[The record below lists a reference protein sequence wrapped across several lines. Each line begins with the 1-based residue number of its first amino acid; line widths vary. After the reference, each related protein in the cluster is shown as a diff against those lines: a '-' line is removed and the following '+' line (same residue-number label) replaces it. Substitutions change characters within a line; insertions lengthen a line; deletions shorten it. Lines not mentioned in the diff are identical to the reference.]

1 MMHAGTSLRPNRQCC
16 RWKCTDVFDT
26 SSSLKD
32 RVATLRQDL
41 AKMSNV
47 EMNQKVLQLMACM
60 KLDDAGSEIKQY
72 MLYGEEI
79 CRQVSLT
86 FIDSYGLYL
95 KLTRKHIQ
103 VQRLMPGLRSGQVP
117 EDLRRMNAFM
127 GQAASQVSFSEAEP
141 LAETDESELNLQV
154 AALTELEGVD
164 GLEDEG
170 PAFDKA
176 LPEHALA
183 ETNPVIEGLL
193 NIGGP
198 DVSAEGRRAR
208 GKHGSRGRGVVECYF
223 LYEADMV
230 KNPGTEFSML
240 AMGLDE
246 AKAVL
251 TARGTR
257 MPQHL
262 IIETD
267 NAVKEGKNQVMAF
280 GSSWLISTNQP
291 FVCIS
296 LFRSV
301 SHNYAQDFVE
311 RIQATLKPVR
321 GRELVVKM
329 VTGSYDFSVY
339 FSHLGV
345 QVSGLDLPKFHRA
358 TETSWTVH
366 ELEDEEYTAA
376 PNDAI
381 MLVKEWV
388 TSSCLSQPPQLI
400 LPSSFLGR
408 LKDVALVPNGRNVLP
423 QRTADEFRKS
433 AKCFGSEPWCLTE
446 AENYLTD
453 WVDANQRGVHPAP
466 PELKFIWEKS
476 SNLDLW
482 KEYAPG
488 EVRVVTATARP
499 KPKSVAAKAKV
510 KAQAESQATPKA
522 VAKNKAKAAKAKAS
536 APSGKQDQRGQKR
549 PAPDEAEGEVPDQ
562 PAAAA
567 APRGRFGCSKCR
579 YLPGGCR
586 QCRDPAYTA
595 RRAAV
600 R

>member
-127 GQAASQVSFSEAEP
+127 GQAASQVSFSEVASSVDDYLHFVYQYLAEP

-193 NIGGP
+193 NIGGLGP
-198 DVSAEGRRAR
+198 AERRFMQWKTWTTFYDEYKLWCSSNDLTSQQRADVLEAQRQHLANIMQYRKVQTRLNCMSEESTAVG
-208 GKHGSRGRGVVECYF
+208 GGGTGSTAGVLKMDLDYCDQSKFRVPRNVSSSKNLDNLWRPQISLGGCLIWGVVECYF

-423 QRTADEFRKS
+423 QRTADELLVS
-433 AKCFGSEPWCLTE
+433 VLGTE
-446 AENYLTD
+446 FL
-453 WVDANQRGVHPAP
+453 Q
-466 PELKFIWEKS
+466 
-476 SNLDLW
+476 DL
-482 KEYAPG
+482 
-488 EVRVVTATARP
+488 
-499 KPKSVAAKAKV
+499 
-510 KAQAESQATPKA
+510 
-522 VAKNKAKAAKAKAS
+522 
-536 APSGKQDQRGQKR
+536 
-549 PAPDEAEGEVPDQ
+549 
-562 PAAAA
+562 
-567 APRGRFGCSKCR
+567 
-579 YLPGGCR
+579 
-586 QCRDPAYTA
+586 
-595 RRAAV
+595 
-600 R
+600 